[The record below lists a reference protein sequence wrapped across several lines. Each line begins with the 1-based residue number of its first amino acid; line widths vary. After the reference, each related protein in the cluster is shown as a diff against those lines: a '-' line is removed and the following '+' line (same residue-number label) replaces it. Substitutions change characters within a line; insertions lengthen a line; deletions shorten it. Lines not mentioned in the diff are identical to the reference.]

1 MRHRLLPSESHPS
14 TSTLFVSGFYSLSA
28 GELSMALACVRA
40 ICNMGARMNA
50 LGQLVCSF
58 SADRE
63 VELLSLLGTFSS
75 LSWVFAPAE
84 FRERATA

>member
-50 LGQLVCSF
+50 LGQLVCSY
-58 SADRE
+58 SSDRE
-63 VELLSLLGTFSS
+63 IELLSVLQGFQN
-75 LSWVFAPAE
+75 LSWTFAPMRVA
-84 FRERATA
+84 A